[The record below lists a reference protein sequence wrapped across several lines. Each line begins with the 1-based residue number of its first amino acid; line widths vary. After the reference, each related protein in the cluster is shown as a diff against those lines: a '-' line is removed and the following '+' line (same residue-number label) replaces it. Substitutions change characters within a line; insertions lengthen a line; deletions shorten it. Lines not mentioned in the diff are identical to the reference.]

1 MTARPF
7 HRPPLRPWE
16 QLRVP
21 DSLPPVPTPQV
32 IDGDTDVA
40 GRLTALLPGIMTAGL
55 FGLVTGNMTFA
66 VVSVVAAL
74 LTVAVWRLDASR
86 RRRRRG
92 REIEAR
98 DRERALLEAEHV
110 RQWDRWHRARASRL
124 RYEHPNAHELA
135 TLVATGDER
144 LWHWRPARHDDV
156 WRVSVA
162 RESETVRVDA
172 TEATVVVDDV
182 PRLVDLAPGAVVGVH
197 GPSATAVARAMAVRL
212 AVRSGPADWR
222 LTAWPRSVSRTIGL
236 AGAPH
241 SDACASHTVCVVDRP
256 ERWVEYSRLRG
267 DACVIVIAG
276 RRHELP
282 AECSTIIAADEVE
295 GMDSTTADTVMR
307 ALCRWTDPES
317 FEASV
322 NDERSRIDGATPF
335 AVVLGD
341 DDLGRE
347 FRIDI
352 VRDGP
357 HAVVV
362 GCTGSGKSE
371 LLLRWLTEMCATVD
385 AAMLNLLVVDYKG
398 GSISDV
404 LADLPH
410 TVGVLTDLDE
420 STVDRAAAAL
430 RCEFR
435 EREKRLRA
443 VGARSVD
450 VCADGTIPRLLV
462 VVDEVAAL
470 RAQSP
475 EFLHEL
481 LTIAQRGRSLGI
493 HLILAT
499 QRPHALT
506 ADIVANSDIRVA
518 LRVLNTGDS
527 VDVVGSPVAAS
538 FPRHSPGRAAVSC
551 SGSEAVVV
559 NARVARAVD
568 SRPDPSRRE
577 APALWRSALP
587 SRLEQIEHA
596 GAVAV
601 LDDVERRDQPPVRS
615 VDGWWLVVGEPNT
628 RTPALQSITAHVDP
642 LVLSAAD
649 CDAETIHRTALALE
663 SRVANAVVLDGVDDI
678 VAHYLGDA
686 ASRLA
691 WSRVEKCLSSGGVN
705 VLVATCARES
715 GTPLVVRDRCSR
727 AFRMVDIDGGFET
740 LLDGRDVFGR
750 FVMPT
755 TPRGPRVVERF
766 PRRVHCEGAFAV
778 FADDGRPV
786 ELSTR
791 DPWRVMIIGE
801 SGSGRRVAARSL
813 AEHWRRERGH
823 LVRRLVVFDHDDVP
837 DDTSIDDDDVDVIAV
852 ADPLDLRNSFDH
864 RAHAVRRYRTGL
876 LLGNAA
882 GDHADLL
889 GATPPPRPYAI
900 APGRGEWVQHG
911 IAMGIVQ
918 VTV

>member
-1 MTARPF
+1 M
-7 HRPPLRPWE
+7 
-16 QLRVP
+16 
-21 DSLPPVPTPQV
+21 
-32 IDGDTDVA
+32 IDGDSDVTS
-40 GRLTALLPGIMTAGL
+40 RLTALLPGIVTAGL

-98 DRERALLEAEHV
+98 DRERAHLEADHV
-110 RQWDRWHRARASRL
+110 RQWDRWHRACASRL

-162 RESETVRVDA
+162 RGSETVRVDA
-172 TEATVVVDDV
+172 TETTVVVDDV
-182 PRLVDLAPGAVVGVH
+182 PRLVDLAPGAVVGIH
-197 GPSATAVARAMAVRL
+197 GSSATAAARAMAVRL
-212 AVRSGPADWR
+212 CVRSGPADWR

-236 AGAPH
+236 AGTPH
-241 SDACASHTVCVVDRP
+241 SDAHASHVVCVVDRP

-267 DACVIVIAG
+267 NACVIVIAE

-295 GMDSTTADTVMR
+295 GMDATTADTVMR
-307 ALCRWTDPES
+307 ALCRWTDPELL
-317 FEASV
+317 EASV
-322 NDERSRIDGATPF
+322 NDERSRTDGATPF

-371 LLLRWLTEMCATVD
+371 LLLRWLTEMAAAVD
-385 AAMLNLLVVDYKG
+385 PSMLNILAVDYKG
-398 GSISDV
+398 GSTSDV
-404 LADLPH
+404 LAGLPH

-435 EREKRLRA
+435 DREERLRA
-443 VGARSVD
+443 VGARGID
-450 VCADGTIPRLLV
+450 DCADGTIPRLLV

-481 LTIAQRGRSLGI
+481 LSIAQRGRSLGI
-493 HLILAT
+493 HLLLAT
-499 QRPHALT
+499 QRPQSLT
-506 ADIVANSDIRVA
+506 ADIVANSDIRVV
-518 LRVLNTGDS
+518 LRVLNAGDS

-551 SGSEAVVV
+551 SGSEPVVV
-559 NARVARAVD
+559 NTHMSAGCGSTGEPARSLWCAPLPSPLV
-568 SRPDPSRRE
+568 SEPDP
-577 APALWRSALP
+577 
-587 SRLEQIEHA
+587 
-596 GAVAV
+596 GTVAV
-601 LDDVERRDQPPVRS
+601 LDDIDRRRRVVIGPPRE
-615 VDGWWLVVGEPNT
+615 WWLIVGDPRT
-628 RTPALQSITAHVDP
+628 RAKALATI
-642 LVLSAAD
+642 SARIEMIGVSAND

-663 SRVANAVVLDGVDDI
+663 SHSVGAVILDGVDDI
-678 VAHYLGDA
+678 VSHCLSDA

-691 WSRVEKCLSSGGVN
+691 WGRLEKWLSSWESGII
-705 VLVATCARES
+705 VATCARES

-727 AFRMVDIDGGFET
+727 TFRMVDRDGGFET

-750 FVMPT
+750 FVAST
-755 TPRGPRVVERF
+755 GPWIPPAPLRLPVRIERDE
-766 PRRVHCEGAFAV
+766 VFAV
-778 FADDGRPV
+778 FADDSRAV

-801 SGSGRRVAARSL
+801 SGSGRSGAARSL
-813 AEHWRRERGH
+813 VEHWRRERGH
-823 LVRRLVVFDHDDVP
+823 LARRLVVVDHDEVP
-837 DDTSIDDDDVDVIAV
+837 HEANFDDDDLDVIATV
-852 ADPLDLRNSFDH
+852 DPLALRHSFDH
-864 RAHAVRRYRTGL
+864 WAHAVRRHRTGL
-876 LLGNAA
+876 LLGNAVN
-882 GDHADLL
+882 DHADLL
-889 GATPPPRPYAI
+889 GVAPPPRPYAI